1 MRKYGIEIISFVLLA
16 VGIALGAA
24 DTSWFHA
31 GGVACVWILAALLP
45 VGLPVLRESWESLRK
60 GEVFNEFMLMTL
72 AAIGA
77 FCIGEYPE
85 GVAVMLFYSVGEKFQ
100 EGAVAQARGHIKAL
114 MDVRPDTAVVLR
126 EGERVTLAPEKVRIG
141 EIVEV
146 RAGERVPLDGELLD
160 EEASF
165 NTSALT
171 GESVPQESQKGDE
184 VLAGV
189 IAIDRT
195 VRLRVTRPYG
205 QSALSRVLAMVEEA
219 AGRKAPAELLIRRLA
234 RVYTPLVTGLAALIV
249 LVPWLWSLVAVGFA
263 YDFSDWLYRGLVFL
277 VVSCPCALVVS
288 IPLGYFGGIGAA
300 SRLGILF
307 KGGNYLDAIT
317 KVDTVVF
324 DKTGTLT
331 QGEFEVVE
339 ARALDGSDGRYF
351 LQWAASVEAGSNHP
365 IAKAVVAYAK
375 ERGVA
380 LLPVE
385 TVTELAGFGMEAV
398 VGGKRLLV
406 GNLRLLTD
414 RGVVVP
420 EGVEREGCT
429 LVACAE
435 GTRFAGYLLLADAV
449 KEDAAEAVRALKALN
464 IQNIQILSGDKQSIV
479 TKLAGQLGVTAGYG
493 ELLPEGKVRH
503 LEELKRGH
511 RVAFVGDGINDAPV
525 LALSDVGIAM
535 GGLGSDAAIET
546 ADVVI
551 QNDQPSKVAAAIRVG
566 RFTRRI
572 VWQNV
577 ALALGVKALV
587 LLLGALGVATLWEAV
602 FADVGVALLA
612 ILNAIRIQKQIK

>member
-16 VGIALGAA
+16 VGIVLGAA
-24 DTSWFHA
+24 DASWFHA
-31 GGVACVWILAALLP
+31 GGVACVWFLAALLP

-126 EGERVTLAPEKVRIG
+126 EGERVTLAPEKVRVG

-160 EEASF
+160 GEASF

-331 QGEFEVVE
+331 RGEFEVVE

-429 LVACAE
+429 C
-435 GTRFAGYLLLADAV
+435 
-449 KEDAAEAVRALKALN
+449 
-464 IQNIQILSGDKQSIV
+464 
-479 TKLAGQLGVTAGYG
+479 
-493 ELLPEGKVRH
+493 
-503 LEELKRGH
+503 
-511 RVAFVGDGINDAPV
+511 
-525 LALSDVGIAM
+525 
-535 GGLGSDAAIET
+535 GGNSFCG
-546 ADVVI
+546 
-551 QNDQPSKVAAAIRVG
+551 
-566 RFTRRI
+566 
-572 VWQNV
+572 
-577 ALALGVKALV
+577 
-587 LLLGALGVATLWEAV
+587 V
-602 FADVGVALLA
+602 FASCRCGEGGCCGGCPCVESVKYSKYSNPFGRQAVDCH
-612 ILNAIRIQKQIK
+612 

>member
-16 VGIALGAA
+16 VGMVLGAA
-24 DTSWFHA
+24 DASWFHA
-31 GGVACVWILAALLP
+31 GGVACVWFLAALLP
-45 VGLPVLRESWESLRK
+45 VGLPVLRESWEGLRK

-126 EGERVTLAPEKVRIG
+126 EGERVTLAPEKVRVG

-160 EEASF
+160 GEASF

-331 QGEFEVVE
+331 RGEFEVVE

-375 ERGVA
+375 GRGVA

-385 TVTELAGFGMEAV
+385 TVTELFTNDAAYAEMKHAVNPYGDGKACARIIDAIRYHFG
-398 VGGKRLLV
+398 L
-406 GNLRLLTD
+406 
-414 RGVVVP
+414 VP
-420 EGVEREGCT
+420 ER
-429 LVACAE
+429 
-435 GTRFAGYLLLADAV
+435 
-449 KEDAAEAVRALKALN
+449 
-464 IQNIQILSGDKQSIV
+464 
-479 TKLAGQLGVTAGYG
+479 
-493 ELLPEGKVRH
+493 
-503 LEELKRGH
+503 
-511 RVAFVGDGINDAPV
+511 PV
-525 LALSDVGIAM
+525 DW
-535 GGLGSDAAIET
+535 
-546 ADVVI
+546 
-551 QNDQPSKVAAAIRVG
+551 R
-566 RFTRRI
+566 
-572 VWQNV
+572 
-577 ALALGVKALV
+577 
-587 LLLGALGVATLWEAV
+587 
-602 FADVGVALLA
+602 
-612 ILNAIRIQKQIK
+612 